1 MDVMG
6 MIIQDIFVKELFDKH
21 SMAALFYLI
30 EAGRELEFEFKGES
44 YFLSKDGSAKYC
56 SLWKDDAEQAF
67 VSVEEML
74 TNAAI
79 ADRYFYEVWNEIEIS
94 TLY

>member
-30 EAGRELEFEFKGES
+30 EIGRELEF
-44 YFLSKDGSAKYC
+44 
-56 SLWKDDAEQAF
+56 
-67 VSVEEML
+67 
-74 TNAAI
+74 
-79 ADRYFYEVWNEIEIS
+79 
-94 TLY
+94 